1 MMSRQ
6 RFIEGLE
13 MDSSASWSEI
23 RTEIAWR
30 AEVLGLPKRTPFR
43 ELCAAWR
50 MREEDIDLYEQEYG
64 YPMDA
69 PGYTNICSPFRAHV
83 PFPRFCGRRP
93 TSTKPKK
100 TNWLDQIALDTIFPG
115 TRIPHWFPTGADSF
129 VSPTMGGYLGTQ
141 LSEDSTKRRPTCIS
155 HKAENFTM

>member
-23 RTEIAWR
+23 RAEIAWR

-69 PGYTNICSPFRAHV
+69 PGYQTNIRVCETLFEFYKHLQAIQGSRSFSQILRQTCNEYQTQEDKLAGSD
-83 PFPRFCGRRP
+83 RFGH
-93 TSTKPKK
+93 
-100 TNWLDQIALDTIFPG
+100 NFPG
-115 TRIPHWFPTGADSF
+115 YKNPAL
-129 VSPTMGGYLGTQ
+129 VSDWRRLLRLPDNGGVPWYAI
-141 LSEDSTKRRPTCIS
+141 E
-155 HKAENFTM
+155 